1 MEGLSA
7 VLPIVI
13 YLLLIV
19 LLIVTIVLAVKL
31 IITIDKIN
39 NVVEDVKMKI
49 SSLDTVFN
57 VVALASDKMTYLTS
71 KVFDIVKEFI
81 NKIFIG
87 KEDEDGK

>member
-49 SSLDTVFN
+49 S
-57 VVALASDKMTYLTS
+57 
-71 KVFDIVKEFI
+71 
-81 NKIFIG
+81 
-87 KEDEDGK
+87 